1 MIKKYSINSI
11 EKLMLDVEGAEYKIL
26 KSIDFKSVKI
36 KEIFFEKKHFDGSF
50 REGKKYEEI
59 KAILIKEGYDLIEVD
74 KENISAKKSF

>member
-1 MIKKYSINSI
+1 
-11 EKLMLDVEGAEYKIL
+11 MLDVEGAEYKIL

-36 KEIFFEKKHFDGSF
+36 KEIFFEKKHFDGPFS
-50 REGKKYEEI
+50 EGKKYEEI